1 MLGILLA
8 SDKPLASDSVSA
20 SLVLYPVQVV
30 TGKWGQTLISPSRQ
44 SSVAPQALRGWM
56 CCCPK
61 RQHIFCMGQKTGKTR
76 SYPAG
81 GLSPCGH
88 LQQPPWS
95 HGPSIQGGWKGF
107 TMWTCEVTYMTLYST
122 ETTSAHCGEKMAL
135 SNFSNRGEIYWYGHL
150 LLFRYN
156 LYLLSK
162 SGVITKLYMLKMVR
176 FRSA

>member
-20 SLVLYPVQVV
+20 SLELYPVQVV
-30 TGKWGQTLISPSRQ
+30 TGKWGQTLISPIKAELC
-44 SSVAPQALRGWM
+44 SSTGSQGVDLLL
-56 CCCPK
+56 PK
-61 RQHIFCMGQKTGKTR
+61 RQHVFCMGQKTGKTR

-107 TMWTCEVTYMTLYST
+107 TMWTCEVTSMTLYST
-122 ETTSAHCGEKMAL
+122 ETTSAHCGEKMTL
-135 SNFSNRGEIYWYGHL
+135 SKFSNRGEIYWYGHL

>member
-30 TGKWGQTLISPSRQ
+30 TGKWGQTLISPIKAELC
-44 SSVAPQALRGWM
+44 SSTGSQGVDVLL
-56 CCCPK
+56 PK

-162 SGVITKLYMLKMVR
+162 SGVITKLYMLKVVR